1 MERLPSMKIYHV
13 YIISGDVLSES
24 TSFNNKSTLGKPQ
37 KKVFFILARTLK
49 RGDIGLFEARN
60 KIPRKK
66 VCH

>member
-37 KKVFFILARTLK
+37 KKGVFY
-49 RGDIGLFEARN
+49 IGQDT
-60 KIPRKK
+60 KK
-66 VCH
+66 GGYRPF